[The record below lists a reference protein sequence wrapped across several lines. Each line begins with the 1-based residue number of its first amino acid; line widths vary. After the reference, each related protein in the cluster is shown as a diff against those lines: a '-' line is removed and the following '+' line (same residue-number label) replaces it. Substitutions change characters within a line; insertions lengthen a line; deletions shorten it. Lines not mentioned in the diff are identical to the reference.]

1 MSTTSIQLPFL
12 QGNGFSRAT
21 RRIALTARKKQDLAV
36 MLVYVSDIERLCASI
51 GHLQTNAVLDDF
63 HTRLC
68 AIARGDDAIE
78 RIGEHKF
85 AVLLGGLRNRGHVSL
100 AAQKIKRVASE
111 TVSEHVGQAGL
122 KLTIGVVLCPSQG
135 DDPHELMRLAEIAS
149 LEARRKSVSVCFY
162 EPQAAEQLFMDW
174 GLEARLGN
182 AIEAGDLEL
191 HYQPKIAVSTNEIIG
206 AEALMRWH
214 EPEIGPISPDVFIN
228 LAESTGQIVDLTHF
242 AIQRACRQ
250 LSEWQEVLPE
260 LNIAVNITPSII
272 QTFEIIDVL
281 QSATGIWGVPPEAL
295 TMEVTE
301 NALMADPET
310 SHEVLTGIRELG
322 CRVSIDDFGTG
333 YSSLEY
339 LKKIPAD
346 ELKID
351 RAFVMNMLS
360 DPGDYKIVEHSI
372 RIAESFG
379 LSVVAE
385 GVESAAMLDEL
396 RKFGCKYAQG
406 YVICK
411 PVPAIEFVEFCRN
424 SILALKASETT
435 S

>member
-12 QGNGFSRAT
+12 QGNGFSRAS
-21 RRIALTARKKQDLAV
+21 RRIDFAVRKNQDLAV
-36 MLVYVSDIERLCASI
+36 MLVYVRDIERLCASI
-51 GHLQTNAVLDDF
+51 GHVPANAVLDDF
-63 HTRLC
+63 FTQLRAL
-68 AIARGDDAIE
+68 ARDGDAIE
-78 RIGEHKF
+78 RLGERKF
-85 AVLLGGLRNRGHVSL
+85 AVLLGGLRNSGHVSL

-111 TVSEHVGQAGL
+111 TVSKHVENMNL
-122 KLTIGVVLCPSQG
+122 KLTIGIVLCPTQG
-135 DDPHELMRLAEIAS
+135 IDAQELLRLAEIAS
-149 LEARRKSVSVCFY
+149 LDARRQNTSVCFY
-162 EPQAAEQLFMDW
+162 ETKAAEQLFKDW
-174 GLEARLGN
+174 GLEGRLRK
-182 AIEAGDLEL
+182 AIDAGDLEL
-191 HYQPKIAVSTNEIIG
+191 HYQPKISVRTGAVVG

-228 LAESTGQIVDLTHF
+228 LAESTGHIVDLTHF

-250 LSEWQEVLPE
+250 LSEWQEVLPG

-272 QTFEIIDVL
+272 QTSDIVDVL
-281 QSATGIWGVPPEAL
+281 ESAIGIWGVRPEAL

-310 SHEVLTGIRELG
+310 SHEVLTRIRDLG

-351 RAFVMNMLS
+351 RTFVMNMLS
-360 DPGDYKIVEHSI
+360 DIGDHKIVEHSI

-396 RKFGCKYAQG
+396 RKFGCEYAQG

-411 PVPAIEFVEFCRN
+411 PVPADEFEEFCRQ
-424 SILALKASETT
+424 SSLALKASETA

>member
-1 MSTTSIQLPFL
+1 
-12 QGNGFSRAT
+12 
-21 RRIALTARKKQDLAV
+21 
-36 MLVYVSDIERLCASI
+36 MLVYVRDIERLCASI
-51 GHLQTNAVLDDF
+51 GHLPASAVLDDF
-63 HTRLC
+63 HVQLR
-68 AIARGDDAIE
+68 AIARDGDAIE
-78 RIGEHKF
+78 RLGERKF
-85 AVLLGGLRNRGHVSL
+85 AVLLGGLRNSGHVSL

-111 TVSEHVGQAGL
+111 TVSKHVGNMNL
-122 KLTIGVVLCPSQG
+122 NLTIGVVLCPAQG
-135 DDPHELMRLAEIAS
+135 NDAHELMRLAEIAS
-149 LEARRKSVSVCFY
+149 LDARRQSTSVCFY
-162 EPQAAEQLFMDW
+162 ETKAAEQLFEDW
-174 GLEARLGN
+174 GLEGRLGN
-182 AIEAGDLEL
+182 AIDAGDLEL
-191 HYQPKIAVSTNEIIG
+191 HYQPKISVLTSEVVG

-250 LSEWQEVLPE
+250 LSEWQETLPE
-260 LNIAVNITPSII
+260 LNIAVNITPSTI
-272 QTFEIIDVL
+272 QTFDIIDVL
-281 QSATGIWGVPPEAL
+281 QSAIGIWGVRPGAL

-301 NALMADPET
+301 NALMEDPET
-310 SHEVLTGIRELG
+310 SHEVLTRIRKLG

-351 RAFVMNMLS
+351 RTFVMNMLS

-396 RKFGCKYAQG
+396 RKFGCEYAQG

-411 PVPAIEFVEFCRN
+411 PVPADEFEEFCRN
-424 SILALKASETT
+424 SSLALKASETA

>member
-21 RRIALTARKKQDLAV
+21 RRIAVAVRKKQDLAV
-36 MLVYVSDIERLCASI
+36 MLVYVNDIERLCASI
-51 GHLQTNAVLDDF
+51 GHVQTNAVLDDF
-63 HTRLC
+63 HARLC

-78 RIGEHKF
+78 RIGERKF
-85 AVLLGGLRNRGHVSL
+85 AVLLNGLRNRGHVSL
-100 AAQKIKRVASE
+100 AVQKIKRVASE
-111 TVSEHVGQAGL
+111 TVSKQVGRGGL
-122 KLTIGVVLCPSQG
+122 KLTIGVAQCPSQG
-135 DDPHELMRLAEIAS
+135 DDPHELMRLTEVAS
-149 LEARRKSVSVCFY
+149 LDARRKSASVCFY
-162 EPQAAEQLFMDW
+162 ESQAAEQLFMDW
-174 GLEARLGN
+174 GLEARLRS
-182 AIEAGDLEL
+182 AIEGGDLEL
-191 HYQPKIAVSTNEIIG
+191 HYQPKIAVSTNEVIG

-214 EPEIGPISPDVFIN
+214 EQEIGPISPDVFIA

-242 AIQRACRQ
+242 AVQQACQQ
-250 LSEWQEVLPE
+250 LSQWLDFMPE

-281 QSATGIWGVPPEAL
+281 ESATGIWGVPPAAL

-351 RAFVMNMLS
+351 RTFVMNMLS
-360 DPGDYKIVEHSI
+360 DPGDHKIVEHSI

-396 RKFGCKYAQG
+396 REFGCHYAQG
-406 YVICK
+406 YVICR
-411 PVPAIEFVEFCRN
+411 PVPASDFEEFCRK
-424 SILALKASETT
+424 SSGAIRASETT